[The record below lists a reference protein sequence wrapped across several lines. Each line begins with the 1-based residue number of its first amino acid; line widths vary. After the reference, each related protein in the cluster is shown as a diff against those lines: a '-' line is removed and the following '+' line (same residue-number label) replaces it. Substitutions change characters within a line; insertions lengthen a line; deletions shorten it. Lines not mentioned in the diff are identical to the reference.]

1 MEKPGREAPNAR
13 AMHID
18 DTDDILA
25 ALDKTHARLAQSVSG
40 VPPAAADEPATW
52 EDLLAREPTDEAS
65 LTLGAAGSTDPTF
78 PSALGAPV
86 PAVGRSEDGLVGTKQ
101 YNSADLLAAFDTAS
115 AGPSAAVPQPTFAA
129 PLPGGRGEDGLVGTK
144 QYNSADLL
152 AAFDTASAGGGAAEQ
167 QIAATATQGAV
178 TATPHDR
185 QRAALLCE
193 EAANHRGAAA
203 TLRQAARQQ
212 LQMVA
217 VLGDEAA
224 QREGLVEGAASQ
236 EQAASAQLELAASKE
251 AHAHQLCPDIANDA
265 AAAASAAAAAAAD
278 AAADGAPR
286 PRRGVDL
293 VPPLQLGSHLVSA
306 LLRRDSANMFQV
318 LRHEGGMCTVYARHT
333 HGVRT
338 AHTRHT
344 HGMHTAYA
352 RHTDGTRTVYA
363 CTAGHA
369 ARGCWRSVHRFPP
382 RERRRRRAAH
392 SARG

>member
-1 MEKPGREAPNAR
+1 
-13 AMHID
+13 MHIE
-18 DTDDILA
+18 DTDEILA

-115 AGPSAAVPQPTFAA
+115 AGPSAAVPQPTSAA

-167 QIAATATQGAV
+167 QIAATTQGAV

-318 LRHEGGMCTVYARHT
+318 LLHEGGMCTVYARHT

-382 RERRRRRAAH
+382 RERRRRRATH

>member
-1 MEKPGREAPNAR
+1 MQ
-13 AMHID
+13 ID

-40 VPPAAADEPATW
+40 APPAAADEPATW
-52 EDLLAREPTDEAS
+52 EDLLAREPTGDEGADC

-78 PSALGAPV
+78 PSALGAPA
-86 PAVGRSEDGLVGTKQ
+86 PAAGRGEDGLVATKQ

-115 AGPSAAVPQPTFAA
+115 AGPSAAVPQPTSAA

-236 EQAASAQLELAASKE
+236 EQAASAQLELAANKE
-251 AHAHQLCPDIANDA
+251 AHAHQLCPDIAND
-265 AAAASAAAAAAAD
+265 AAAAAAAD

-352 RHTDGTRTVYA
+352 RHTHGTRTVYA

-369 ARGCWRSVHRFPP
+369 ARGCWRSVHRVPP

>member
-1 MEKPGREAPNAR
+1 MSRPGRPRCKFASPPTTAAAADAL
-13 AMHID
+13 AMHIE
-18 DTDDILA
+18 DTDEILA

-115 AGPSAAVPQPTFAA
+115 AG
-129 PLPGGRGEDGLVGTK
+129 
-144 QYNSADLL
+144 
-152 AAFDTASAGGGAAEQ
+152 GGAAEQ
-167 QIAATATQGAV
+167 QIAATTQGAV

-265 AAAASAAAAAAAD
+265 PAAASAAAAAAAD

-318 LRHEGGMCTVYARHT
+318 LLHEGGMCTVYARHT
-333 HGVRT
+333 HGVRA

-382 RERRRRRAAH
+382 RERRRRRATH